1 LERVLSY
8 EVDAMTDTTQ
18 LHGIIPPVCTPFSPE
33 GHVDQADLRSLIGFL
48 LDAGVH
54 GLFMLGS
61 TSETVALTDAQQ
73 ETVLTTALEAVGGRV
88 PVISGAI
95 DFTAARVIDRAK
107 RAEALGVDGHVV
119 CAPFYLKPSPDE
131 IVRHYTMI
139 REAIAKPIIAY
150 DIPGAVQT
158 KLDRASIRT
167 LVERKVIA
175 GLKDSSGQDA
185 NFRGVILDNADHPE
199 FRVFTGSE
207 LTVDAALGWGAHG
220 AVPGLGNVDPAGYV
234 AIYDAFQ
241 RGDLATVKS
250 EQDRLYRLFSIVSVA
265 TRSAIGSSAAA
276 WGSFKQALAIR
287 GVIKHALPVPPMSP
301 LTSDEQERIR
311 EILVQTGLVEDVI
324 AL

>member
-1 LERVLSY
+1 
-8 EVDAMTDTTQ
+8 MTDATQ

-33 GHVDQADLRSLIGFL
+33 GNVDTADLRKLIGFL

-73 ETVLTTALEAVGGRV
+73 ETILTTALQTAAGRV

-131 IVRHYTMI
+131 IVRHFTMI
-139 REAIAKPIIAY
+139 REAIDKPVIAY

-158 KLDRASIRT
+158 KLDRGSIRT
-167 LVERKVIA
+167 LAERKIIA

-185 NFRGVILDNADHPE
+185 NFRGVILDNAEHPE
-199 FRVFTGSE
+199 FRIFTGSE

-234 AIYDAFQ
+234 AIYNAFKQ
-241 RGDLATVKS
+241 GDLATAKA
-250 EQDRLYRLFSIVSVA
+250 EQDRLYRLFSIVNVA
-265 TRSAIGSSAAA
+265 KRPAIGSSAAA
-276 WGSFKQALAIR
+276 WGSFKQALALRGIIR
-287 GVIKHALPVPPMSP
+287 NAQPVPPMNP
-301 LTSDEQERIR
+301 LTNDEQEHIR
-311 EILVQTGLVEDVI
+311 EILVQAGLVEDVI